1 MFIVKPSNDLKIR
14 KHSTGMTMKDGKK
27 GAREEVEYRDT
38 SNYYLIS
45 VIIRFLDFCVDQQK
59 VPVHTLRIVIFL
71 NMCHK
76 FLQWKINEHFCV
88 GKVIDFTSTLF

>member
-1 MFIVKPSNDLKIR
+1 
-14 KHSTGMTMKDGKK
+14 MKDGKK

-38 SNYYLIS
+38 SNYYIIS

-88 GKVIDFTSTLF
+88 GKVIDFTSTLFLLLLYLLEM